1 MNALRHLPVAALFL
15 VGCHWAKEPVDLVI
29 RNAHIVCLDGA
40 GTQAQAM
47 AIHEGQIV
55 ALGKEHEI
63 LNAYRGE
70 TVEDVQG
77 ATVYPGLIDA
87 HSHLLGYALN
97 LAHTD
102 LVGTTSWEEVV
113 DKLQDDHANSTT
125 PWVRGRGWDQ
135 N

>member
-1 MNALRHLPVAALFL
+1 MNALRHLPFVALLLF
-15 VGCHWAKEPVDLVI
+15 GCHWAKEPVDLVI

-70 TVEDVQG
+70 TVEDPRL
-77 ATVYPGLIDA
+77 AVYWNRVSPDSFA
-87 HSHLLGYALN
+87 PTEA
-97 LAHTD
+97 
-102 LVGTTSWEEVV
+102 E
-113 DKLQDDHANSTT
+113 
-125 PWVRGRGWDQ
+125 
-135 N
+135 